1 MPSSCIIFDPVSIS
15 GSVVLA
21 SEADTFFAVQSDI
34 KCVVNDKFFWI
45 IIIFY
50 FLYQFSGGIKNTSMN
65 FYAENLVTGGLN
77 ADYIPLSCMHRH
89 EEAGVPC
96 KGAAFCRAEETR
108 KFF

>member
-1 MPSSCIIFDPVSIS
+1 MGSEIRGFENSFKSARGGVPSSCIIFDPVSIR

-34 KCVVNDKFFWI
+34 KCVVNDKFYWI

-65 FYAENLVTGGLN
+65 FYGEIL
-77 ADYIPLSCMHRH
+77 
-89 EEAGVPC
+89 
-96 KGAAFCRAEETR
+96 
-108 KFF
+108 